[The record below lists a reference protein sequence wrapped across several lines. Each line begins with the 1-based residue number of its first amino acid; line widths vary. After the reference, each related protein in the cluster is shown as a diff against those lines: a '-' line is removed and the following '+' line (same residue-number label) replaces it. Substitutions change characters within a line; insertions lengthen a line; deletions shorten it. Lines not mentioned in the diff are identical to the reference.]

1 MPASL
6 TLPFLA
12 SGGVRISGSGAIA
25 QWGDAIGNGAK
36 LFPRDVRPA
45 IEEWE
50 AASEQ
55 VLDAGRAI
63 FLTRLTQH
71 HDARQRV
78 LPSWASHLPL
88 AHRLLRW
95 RSKFILRKYGAVQL
109 TESEQLVRIEQQLR
123 RLRDTL
129 KHTNGFLLNT
139 FTFADIAA
147 ASMVHYL
154 QPVVHSRVPITLR
167 SRSVWSLSSLA
178 SEFSDLI
185 AYRDELYARMR
196 TTDI

>member
-1 MPASL
+1 
-6 TLPFLA
+6 
-12 SGGVRISGSGAIA
+12 
-25 QWGDAIGNGAK
+25 
-36 LFPRDVRPA
+36 
-45 IEEWE
+45 
-50 AASEQ
+50 
-55 VLDAGRAI
+55 
-63 FLTRLTQH
+63 
-71 HDARQRV
+71 
-78 LPSWASHLPL
+78 
-88 AHRLLRW
+88 
-95 RSKFILRKYGAVQL
+95 
-109 TESEQLVRIEQQLR
+109 LVRIEQQLR